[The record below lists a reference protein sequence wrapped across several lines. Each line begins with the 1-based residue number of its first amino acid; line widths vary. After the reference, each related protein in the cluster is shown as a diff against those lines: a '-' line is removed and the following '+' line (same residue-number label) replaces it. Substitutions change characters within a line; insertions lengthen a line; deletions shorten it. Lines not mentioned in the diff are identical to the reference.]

1 MELAYW
7 RLKGGAVE
15 VGVRIPFL
23 DLFDD
28 KISRG
33 SEGDVVAIAFRHPG
47 VNDAE
52 HATLAIEDQRS

>member
-1 MELAYW
+1 MEVAYW

-28 KISRG
+28 KLSRG
-33 SEGDVVAIAFRHPG
+33 SEGDLVAIAFRHPG

-52 HATLAIEDQRS
+52 HATLASEN